1 MRVILEL
8 FFFKKKKKFTVT
20 VQLVG
25 MVTIGKHFFFKSING
40 LSLAK
45 LLNKKKAFVLQVLN
59 KHLVQEKD

>member
-8 FFFKKKKKFTVT
+8 FFLKKKKFTVT

-45 LLNKKKAFVLQVLN
+45 LLNKKAFVLQVLN